1 MFKGTILHLR
11 GGWQVLG
18 AENVITE
25 IANHSEEYGYT
36 SIIGVINDVRD
47 TRTDFTDKL
56 HENDIK
62 TLGISCSGRFDIGC
76 ANTIKQI
83 IIDNNISVL
92 HSHGYKE
99 DFYAILSNTSI
110 PKMATNHLWKT
121 NTLMLRLYR
130 ALDALLLRRFDLVA
144 GVSDE
149 IIREMNNLGIHKT
162 IKVPNG
168 IDVHKFHI
176 TPTKSKKLL
185 YEFGMRADGFIFGM
199 ISSLT
204 SEKNHTL
211 AIKALAKLPYAHSQ
225 LLIVGDGPQLGNLQ
239 SLVNQLDLS
248 NRVFF
253 VGRKN
258 NIAEILSAI
267 DVFLLP
273 SLMEGL
279 PMALLEAMA
288 CGKAVI
294 ASRVGENANVISDKI
309 NGLLFDSGD
318 LAELTSVMNVLL
330 GDADLVKQFGL
341 QARIT
346 VETDFSSTTMT
357 RNYCNCYDSLLCKN
371 QDGRG

>member
-1 MFKGTILHLR
+1 MHKGVIFHLR
-11 GGWQVLG
+11 GGGQVLG

-25 IANHSEEYGYT
+25 IASNSEKYGYT
-36 SIIGVINDVRD
+36 SIIGIINDVRN
-47 TRTDFTDKL
+47 TRTDFIDKL

-62 TLGISCSGRFDIGC
+62 TLEISCSGRFDIGC

-92 HSHGYKE
+92 HAHGYKE

-130 ALDALLLRRFDLVA
+130 ALDVLLLRRFDLVA

-149 IIREMNNLGIHKT
+149 IIREMNGLGIRKT
-162 IKVPNG
+162 VKIANG
-168 IDVHKFHI
+168 IDVNKFHI
-176 TPTKSKKLL
+176 SPKSNSLL
-185 YEFGMRADGFIFGM
+185 DEFGMRAEGLVFGM

-204 SEKNHTL
+204 TEKNHAL
-211 AIKALAKLPYAHSQ
+211 AINALSNIENTDSQ
-225 LLIVGDGPQLGNLQ
+225 LLIVGDGPQLANLQ
-239 SLVNQLDLS
+239 SLVNQLDLTS
-248 NRVFF
+248 RVFF

-258 NIAEILSAI
+258 NVAEILSAI

-294 ASRVGENANVISDKI
+294 ASRVGENANVITDKI

-318 LAELTSVMNVLL
+318 LAELISAMNLLL
-330 GDADLVKQFGL
+330 GDAELVKQFGL
-341 QARIT
+341 QARKT
-346 VETDFSSTTMT
+346 VEADFSSSTMT
-357 RNYCNCYDSLLCKN
+357 RNYCNCYDKLLCMN
-371 QDGRG
+371 QDSRK